1 MPDPYLGLSAEELSQ
16 RLRLAPHPEGGFFR
30 ETFRDPAEVNG
41 RARSTAIYFLLPA
54 GIVSAWHKVDAVEV
68 WHHYAGAPLTLS
80 LSTGDGK
87 QDITLGPD
95 ILNGQ
100 QPQAVVPQGVWQQ
113 AESLGT
119 WTLVGCTV
127 APAFE
132 FSGFEMAPD
141 GWEPG

>member
-1 MPDPYLGLSAEELSQ
+1 MPEPYLGLSAEEVVQ
-16 RLRLAPHPEGGFFR
+16 RLRLEPHPEGGFFR
-30 ETFRDPAEVNG
+30 ETFRDAATVNG

-54 GIVSAWHKVDAVEV
+54 GVVSAWHKVDAVEV

-80 LSTGDGK
+80 LSAGEGK
-87 QDITLGPD
+87 QEITLGPN
-95 ILNGQ
+95 ILAGQ
-100 QPQAVVPQGVWQQ
+100 QPQAVVPEGVWQS

-132 FSGFEMAPD
+132 FDGFEMAPD
-141 GWEPG
+141 GWEPA